1 MWLPGSAPRAPKHR
15 SSQPGQEALS
25 RRRQSS
31 SREPEEPP
39 GKMRCVQRL
48 GGSTKDGRLGVTAEA
63 AQDQR
68 EELEGPGSSAWL
80 ENSAPGGRGCLLRAG
95 LPELAAFG
103 GPGLTWVSGASQGTL
118 RVEEEAGPAVS
129 HSQQVSQGEWS
140 PSGSVETPQLSP
152 GPCWEEAA
160 ASTGSSILGEPE
172 GLQGR
177 GLASA
182 TDPRG
187 RALLQAPTT
196 CSSTPGAPSQ
206 CGWPSSLV
214 LLLPLQP
221 PTGADPL
228 LGLCHPPVLSSCSV

>member
-1 MWLPGSAPRAPKHR
+1 MPRHVTWTRNPREGAPDSMCP
-15 SSQPGQEALS
+15 PGQWRGPAL
-25 RRRQSS
+25 
-31 SREPEEPP
+31 PP
-39 GKMRCVQRL
+39 ATGKDPPL
-48 GGSTKDGRLGVTAEA
+48 TSAD
-63 AQDQR
+63 
-68 EELEGPGSSAWL
+68 PGSSCGLWPSSKIHRKGCRSDLRA
-80 ENSAPGGRGCLLRAG
+80 GCLLRAG

-103 GPGLTWVSGASQGTL
+103 GPRLTWVSGASQGTL